1 MAQIL
6 HLQRGETTVIRELA
20 ARCFTRL
27 VSFVILTSYLCCVSC
42 THHKREHEPTKHE
55 LSEKARD
62 EELSVACKYETV
74 YVCVSPTARRYHS
87 DPDCSGL
94 SNCTHHVEEMTV
106 AEAEEMGKTPCRRCN
121 Y

>member
-1 MAQIL
+1 MDDMKTVAAKAIL
-6 HLQRGETTVIRELA
+6 KYGFL
-20 ARCFTRL
+20 
-27 VSFVILTSYLCCVSC
+27 ILTSWSCCVSC
-42 THHKREHEPTKHE
+42 SRHKREHEPTKHE

>member
-1 MAQIL
+1 MRNDIL
-6 HLQRGETTVIRELA
+6 HLSGLLLVAFSL
-20 ARCFTRL
+20 CFT
-27 VSFVILTSYLCCVSC
+27 TSCNR
-42 THHKREHEPTKHE
+42 HKSEHKPTKHE

-62 EELSVACKYETV
+62 AELSVACKYETV
-74 YVCVSPTARRYHS
+74 YVCVSPTARRYHL

-94 SNCTHHVEEMTV
+94 SSCAHHVEEMTV

>member
-1 MAQIL
+1 MKNDIL
-6 HLQRGETTVIRELA
+6 HLSGLLLVALSL
-20 ARCFTRL
+20 CF
-27 VSFVILTSYLCCVSC
+27 VTSCDRQ
-42 THHKREHEPTKHE
+42 KREHEPTKHE

-106 AEAEEMGKTPCRRCN
+106 VEAEEMGKTPCRRCN

>member
-1 MAQIL
+1 MNANKL
-6 HLQRGETTVIRELA
+6 VIGYCRLCLLA
-20 ARCFTRL
+20 VGL
-27 VSFVILTSYLCCVSC
+27 LSLSFGSC
-42 THHKREHEPTKHE
+42 TRHKREHEATKHE

-87 DPDCSGL
+87 NPDCSGL
-94 SNCTHHVEEMTV
+94 SNCAHHVEEMTV
-106 AEAEEMGKTPCRRCN
+106 AEAEEMGKTPSRRCN